1 MKYDLNN
8 NGVYEFEDF
17 FDMFVPFDREYR
29 SLIEKRLPLPFDGK
43 FNDEKYLCD
52 ISLKYMKN
60 LLNIMIKT
68 ESKIED
74 ERHKLNRNYN
84 LNIRK
89 FFDQIDKSKK
99 GSFGIMD
106 LKYYFKDNDIETL
119 PKEIDLLFIR
129 LDRKRKGQVDYF
141 TFLMEIV
148 NRVDKTKSI

>member
-1 MKYDLNN
+1 
-8 NGVYEFEDF
+8 
-17 FDMFVPFDREYR
+17 
-29 SLIEKRLPLPFDGK
+29 
-43 FNDEKYLCD
+43 
-52 ISLKYMKN
+52 
-60 LLNIMIKT
+60 MIKT